1 MDIRDIGSLSFGAL
15 RDRRVRSIL
24 TILMVAVGSGLMIAL
39 NGMGAGFNVF
49 IEEQFDRL
57 APNTLFIT
65 PTPPNVG
72 GGFGGFGGPPP
83 ASKVTLNFQ
92 VERVLR
98 SIPAVGDVVPV
109 YQGAVIVQAQGMA
122 LTASVFSLDPPK
134 IFILDPALELIDGS
148 DIRSND
154 PTAVLIGHEIANPV
168 GEDRSFAVLGQ
179 AIRVRYSFIDVDTGR
194 QNVDERTFFVKGI
207 LKPTGNPTLDK
218 VLILET
224 RVGNSLLHKSSKYD
238 MLLVLANSRDE
249 VSIVEE
255 EVRSIYGND
264 LGITTPASML
274 KTIQEFTG
282 GFRIFINGIAVVAL
296 LVGSVGIVT
305 TLYTSV
311 TERTREIGTMK
322 AMGAQKSFI
331 LGLFLIEG
339 LVIGILGATVGSIA
353 GIGGGFAL
361 VAGFSSAEGPSI
373 SPAFLLGDLATVWLL
388 SLSLSI
394 VAAILPAWK
403 ASKVSPVEALRHD

>member
-1 MDIRDIGSLSFGAL
+1 MDIRDIGLLSFGAL
-15 RDRRVRSIL
+15 RDRKVRSIL

-57 APNTLFIT
+57 SPNTLFIT
-65 PTPPNVG
+65 PTPPDVG

-109 YQGAVIVQAQGMA
+109 YQGAVIVQARGMA
-122 LTASVFSLDPPK
+122 LTASVFSMDPPK
-134 IFILDPALELIDGS
+134 IFILDPALELIEGS

-154 PTAVLIGHEIANPV
+154 PTGVLIGHEIANPV

-218 VLILET
+218 VLVVET
-224 RVGNSLLHKSSKYD
+224 RVGNSLLHKSNKYD
-238 MLLVLANSRDE
+238 MLLVLANSREE

-255 EVRSIYGND
+255 EVRSIYGNN

-322 AMGAQKSFI
+322 AMGAQKAFI

-339 LVIGILGATVGSIA
+339 LVIGILGVTVGSIV

-361 VAGFSSAEGPSI
+361 VAGFSSSEGPSI
-373 SPAFLLGDLATVWLL
+373 SPAFLLGDLATIWLL
-388 SLSLSI
+388 SLSLSV

>member
-1 MDIRDIGSLSFGAL
+1 
-15 RDRRVRSIL
+15 
-24 TILMVAVGSGLMIAL
+24 
-39 NGMGAGFNVF
+39 
-49 IEEQFDRL
+49 
-57 APNTLFIT
+57 
-65 PTPPNVG
+65 
-72 GGFGGFGGPPP
+72 
-83 ASKVTLNFQ
+83 
-92 VERVLR
+92 VL
-98 SIPAVGDVVPV
+98 V
-109 YQGAVIVQAQGMA
+109 M
-122 LTASVFSLDPPK
+122 
-134 IFILDPALELIDGS
+134 
-148 DIRSND
+148 
-154 PTAVLIGHEIANPV
+154 
-168 GEDRSFAVLGQ
+168 
-179 AIRVRYSFIDVDTGR
+179 
-194 QNVDERTFFVKGI
+194 
-207 LKPTGNPTLDK
+207 
-218 VLILET
+218 ET

-255 EVRSIYGND
+255 EVRSIYGNN

-339 LVIGILGATVGSIA
+339 LVIGILGATVGSIV

>member
-1 MDIRDIGSLSFGAL
+1 
-15 RDRRVRSIL
+15 
-24 TILMVAVGSGLMIAL
+24 MIAL

-57 APNTLFIT
+57 SPNTLFIT
-65 PTPPNVG
+65 PTPPDVG

-98 SIPAVGDVVPV
+98 SIPAVADVVPV
-109 YQGAVIVQAQGMA
+109 YQGAVIVQARGMA
-122 LTASVFSLDPPK
+122 LTASVFSMDPPK
-134 IFILDPALELIDGS
+134 IFILDPALELIEGS

-154 PTAVLIGHEIANPV
+154 PTGVLIGHEIANPV

-218 VLILET
+218 VLVVET
-224 RVGNSLLHKSSKYD
+224 RVGNSLLHKSNKYD
-238 MLLVLANSRDE
+238 MLLVLANSREE

-255 EVRSIYGND
+255 EVRSIYGNN

-322 AMGAQKSFI
+322 AMGAQKGFI

-339 LVIGILGATVGSIA
+339 LVIGILGATVGSII

-361 VAGFSSAEGPSI
+361 VAGFSSGEGPSI

-388 SLSLSI
+388 SLSLSV

>member
-1 MDIRDIGSLSFGAL
+1 MDIRDIGLLSFGAL
-15 RDRRVRSIL
+15 RDRKVRSIL
-24 TILMVAVGSGLMIAL
+24 TIIMVAVGSGLMIAL

-57 APNTLFIT
+57 SPNTLFIT
-65 PTPPNVG
+65 PTPPDVG

-109 YQGAVIVQAQGMA
+109 YQGAVIVQARGMA
-122 LTASVFSLDPPK
+122 LTASVFSMDPPK
-134 IFILDPALELIDGS
+134 IFILDPALELIEGS

-154 PTAVLIGHEIANPV
+154 PTGVLIGHEIANPV

-218 VLILET
+218 VLVVET

-238 MLLVLANSRDE
+238 MLLVLANSREE

-255 EVRSIYGND
+255 EVRSIYGNN

-322 AMGAQKSFI
+322 AMGAQKAFI

-339 LVIGILGATVGSIA
+339 LVIGILGVTVGSIV

-361 VAGFSSAEGPSI
+361 VAGFSSGEGPSI
-373 SPAFLLGDLATVWLL
+373 SPAFLLGDLATIWLL
-388 SLSLSI
+388 SLSLSV

>member
-1 MDIRDIGSLSFGAL
+1 MDIRDIGLLSFGAL
-15 RDRRVRSIL
+15 RDRKVRSIL

-49 IEEQFDRL
+49 IEDQFDRL
-57 APNTLFIT
+57 SPNTLFIT
-65 PTPPNVG
+65 PTPPDVG

-109 YQGAVIVQAQGMA
+109 YQGAVIVQARGMA
-122 LTASVFSLDPPK
+122 LTASVFSMDPPK
-134 IFILDPALELIDGS
+134 IFILDPALELIEGS

-154 PTAVLIGHEIANPV
+154 PTGVLIGHEIANPV

-218 VLILET
+218 VLVMET
-224 RVGNSLLHKSSKYD
+224 RVGNSLLHKSNKYD
-238 MLLVLANSRDE
+238 MLLVLANSREE

-255 EVRSIYGND
+255 EVRSIYGNN

-322 AMGAQKSFI
+322 AMGAQKAFI

-339 LVIGILGATVGSIA
+339 LVIGILGVTVGSIV

-361 VAGFSSAEGPSI
+361 VAGFSSGEGPSI

-388 SLSLSI
+388 SLSLSV

>member
-1 MDIRDIGSLSFGAL
+1 MDIRDIGLLSFGAL
-15 RDRRVRSIL
+15 RDRKVRSIL
-24 TILMVAVGSGLMIAL
+24 TIIMVAVGSGLMIAL

-57 APNTLFIT
+57 SPNTLFIT
-65 PTPPNVG
+65 PTPPDVG

-109 YQGAVIVQAQGMA
+109 YQGAVIVQARGMA
-122 LTASVFSLDPPK
+122 LTASVFSMDPPK
-134 IFILDPALELIDGS
+134 IFILDPALELIEGS

-154 PTAVLIGHEIANPV
+154 PTGVLIGHEIANPV

-218 VLILET
+218 VLVVET
-224 RVGNSLLHKSSKYD
+224 RVGNSLLHKSNKYD
-238 MLLVLANSRDE
+238 MLLVLANSREE

-255 EVRSIYGND
+255 EVRSIYGNN

-322 AMGAQKSFI
+322 AMGAQKAFI

-339 LVIGILGATVGSIA
+339 LVIGILGVTVGSIV

-361 VAGFSSAEGPSI
+361 VAGFSSGEGPSI
-373 SPAFLLGDLATVWLL
+373 SPAFLLGDLATIWLL
-388 SLSLSI
+388 SLSLSV

>member
-1 MDIRDIGSLSFGAL
+1 MDIRDIGLLSFGAL
-15 RDRRVRSIL
+15 RDRKVRSIL

-57 APNTLFIT
+57 SPNTLFIT
-65 PTPPNVG
+65 PTPPDVG

-98 SIPAVGDVVPV
+98 SIPAVADVVPV
-109 YQGAVIVQAQGMA
+109 YQGAVIVQARGMA
-122 LTASVFSLDPPK
+122 LTDSVFSMDPPK
-134 IFILDPALELIDGS
+134 IFILDPALEDIEGS

-154 PTAVLIGHEIANPV
+154 PTGVLIGHEIANPV

-218 VLILET
+218 VLVVET
-224 RVGNSLLHKSSKYD
+224 RVGNSLLHKSNKYD
-238 MLLVLANSRDE
+238 MLLVLANSREE

-255 EVRSIYGND
+255 EIRSIYGNN

-322 AMGAQKSFI
+322 AMGAQKGFI

-339 LVIGILGATVGSIA
+339 LVIGILGATVGSII

-361 VAGFSSAEGPSI
+361 VAGFSSGEGPSI

-388 SLSLSI
+388 SLSLSV

>member
-1 MDIRDIGSLSFGAL
+1 MDIQEIGSLSFGAL
-15 RDRRVRSIL
+15 RDRKVRSIL

-65 PTPPNVG
+65 PTPPAVG
-72 GGFGGFGGPPP
+72 GLGGFGGPPP

-109 YQGAVIVQAQGMA
+109 YQGSVTVQSQGIA
-122 LTASVFSLDPPK
+122 LTASVFSMDPPK

-154 PTAVLIGHEIANPV
+154 PTGVLIGHDIANPV
-168 GEDRSFAVLGQ
+168 GEDRSFAALGQ

-218 VLILET
+218 VLIVET
-224 RVGNSLLHKSSKYD
+224 RVGNSLLHKAGKYD

-255 EVRSIYGND
+255 EVRSIYGNN

-361 VAGFSSAEGPSI
+361 VAGFSSSDAPSI
-373 SPAFLLGDLATVWLL
+373 SPAFLLGDLAAVWFL
-388 SLSLSI
+388 SLSLSM
-394 VAAILPAWK
+394 VAALLPAWK
-403 ASKVSPVEALRHD
+403 ASRISPVEALRHD